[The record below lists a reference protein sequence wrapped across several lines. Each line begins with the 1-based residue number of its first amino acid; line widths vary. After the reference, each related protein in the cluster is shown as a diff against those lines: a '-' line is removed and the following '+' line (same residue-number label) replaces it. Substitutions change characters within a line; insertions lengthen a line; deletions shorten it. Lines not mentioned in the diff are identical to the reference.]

1 METKTNPN
9 YDYLIQKVSDQ
20 RVTLLQGGTRSGK
33 TFSIIHYLI
42 AFCYEHQDAKIEID
56 IVRDTYK
63 ALKSTAWHDFQSE
76 LIRFNIYNEEH
87 HNKSDSVYIL
97 FGNLISYY
105 GADTPDKIHG
115 RSRDIL
121 WVNEA
126 HQFPGKTIDQ
136 LFPRTRFR
144 IICDYNP
151 ALGLQHWLDDYIEQF
166 PPLITTYRDNPYLT
180 PEQISDIES
189 RKNNPYWWSVYGKG
203 DRAVREGV
211 VFENWSVGEFDNQL
225 PYIYGQDFGFF
236 PNPTTLVRVAINH
249 KEKIIY
255 AEEKL
260 YSNAHLSLEEIE
272 QINRKSLLSY
282 NDLIVA
288 DSADPRL
295 IYGLNQAGLNIVKA
309 SKPGG
314 SVLEGINKML
324 DYRIIATPES
334 KNLIKELSN
343 YVWNDRKAGVPVK
356 ANDHLIDAMRYAVNR
371 LTINN
376 NISGFVGTDNLI

>member
-1 METKTNPN
+1 
-9 YDYLIQKVSDQ
+9 
-20 RVTLLQGGTRSGK
+20 
-33 TFSIIHYLI
+33 LI

-87 HNKSDSVYIL
+87 HNKSDSIYIL

-180 PEQISDIES
+180 PEQIADIES
-189 RKNNPYWWSVYGKG
+189 RKTNPYWWSVYGKG

-211 VFENWSVGEFDNQL
+211 VFENWSTGEFDNKL
-225 PYIYGQDFGFF
+225 SYIYGQDFGFF

-295 IYGLNQAGLNIVKA
+295 IYGLNQSGLNIVKA

-324 DYRIIATPES
+324 DYRIVVTPES

-371 LTINN
+371 LTVNN